1 MLDDDDDLRAY
12 VSRLESMSDAGI
24 TIEDDDDDF
33 DFDEDD
39 SQLQFDFATDSGDDA
54 PDPGDAD
61 MLMEE
66 VEQFLRDQDK

>member
-1 MLDDDDDLRAY
+1 MTILI
-12 VSRLESMSDAGI
+12 SMK
-24 TIEDDDDDF
+24 TIRN
-33 DFDEDD
+33 
-39 SQLQFDFATDSGDDA
+39 DA